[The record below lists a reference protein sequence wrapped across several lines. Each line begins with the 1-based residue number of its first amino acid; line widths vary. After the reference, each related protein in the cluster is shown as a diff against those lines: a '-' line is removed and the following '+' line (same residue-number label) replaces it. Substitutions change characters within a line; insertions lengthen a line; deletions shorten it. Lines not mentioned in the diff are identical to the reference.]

1 MRLLLDTHVW
11 LWWRLTPNRLN
22 RRARLMMES
31 GKSEL
36 FLSAAS
42 AWELAIKTAQGKQRL
57 PEPVDRFIL
66 DRLHED
72 RIEELP
78 VTSRH
83 ATYTA
88 RLPDLHRDP
97 FDRLLIAQARCE
109 GLTLLTA
116 DDKILQYGSRVLD
129 AR

>member
-11 LWWRLTPNRLN
+11 LWWRLNPDRLN
-22 RRARLMMES
+22 RRARKMIES

-36 FLSAAS
+36 YLSAAS
-42 AWELAIKTAQGKQRL
+42 AWELAIKSARERQRL
-57 PEPVDRFIL
+57 PGPVDRFIL

-83 ATYTA
+83 ATHTA
-88 RLPDLHRDP
+88 TLPDLHRDP

-109 GLTLLTA
+109 GLMLLTA
-116 DDKILQYGSRVLD
+116 DDKILQYGSMVLD